1 MYYSFYKEDAR
12 TGLGAELAFEGAPV
26 GYEEEDDVCL
36 FEIQFYKAGTVSRGS
51 YSYDEVDDARRIV
64 PNQVPKRFFSE
75 ILYDIKRTT
84 ESNLGHDENWRSKR

>member
-1 MYYSFYKEDAR
+1 MYYSFYKEDTRA
-12 TGLGAELAFEGAPV
+12 GLGAELAFEGAPV

-64 PNQVPKRFFSE
+64 PKQVPERFLAKFYM
-75 ILYDIKRTT
+75 I
-84 ESNLGHDENWRSKR
+84 

>member
-1 MYYSFYKEDAR
+1 M
-12 TGLGAELAFEGAPV
+12 
-26 GYEEEDDVCL
+26 
-36 FEIQFYKAGTVSRGS
+36 SRGS

-64 PNQVPKRFFSE
+64 PKQVPERFFSE